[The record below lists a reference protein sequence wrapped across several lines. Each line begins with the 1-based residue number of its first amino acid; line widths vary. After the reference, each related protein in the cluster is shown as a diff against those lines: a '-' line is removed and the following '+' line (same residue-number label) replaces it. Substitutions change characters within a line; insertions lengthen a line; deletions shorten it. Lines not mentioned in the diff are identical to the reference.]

1 MDEKRIDAVHARDIL
16 PFAGL
21 GFDLGKVRA
30 RAGRVSFSGHESAAS
45 DVPRAKFPVTWL
57 AAGYD
62 LHVRLGREIRGC

>member
-30 RAGRVSFSGHESAAS
+30 RAVRMSFSGRAAA
-45 DVPRAKFPVTWL
+45 PEALRAKFPVTWL

-62 LHVRLGREIRGC
+62 LHVRLGREVRGC